1 MELETIK
8 YSVEGPV
15 AKITLDQPGTDNRV
29 SLKMA
34 QEMHLACSMIM
45 EDEGVLVAILTGNG
59 MTFCAGTEEYL
70 EYEQRSSM
78 DIQQYLHN
86 RRVASSIS
94 DIQKPMIAAINGDA
108 HGQGLE
114 IALACD
120 IRITAEHSHL
130 SMPQVKYGAIPWD
143 GGTQRLP
150 RIIGQS
156 WASDMLITGR
166 TVTAD
171 EAVRIGLVHQVVS
184 QYRLPTACS
193 ELADTISNL
202 GPIAT
207 RYAKESVQKGMDM
220 TMDQGMRLEMD
231 LNLIIQTTQD
241 RAEGLSSFLEKRK
254 PNFRGN

>member
-1 MELETIK
+1 MQLETIK

-15 AKITLDQPGTDNRV
+15 AKVTLDQAGLDNRV

-34 QEMHLACSMIM
+34 QEMHLACSLIM
-45 EDEGVLVAILTGNG
+45 EDDEILVAILTGNG

-70 EYEQRSSM
+70 GTEQGNPI
-78 DIQQYLHN
+78 DAQQYLYN
-86 RRVASSIS
+86 RRIASSIS
-94 DIQKPMIAAINGDA
+94 DIQKPIIAAINGDA

-114 IALACD
+114 MALACD
-120 IRITAEHSHL
+120 IRIATQHSHM
-130 SMPQVKYGAIPWD
+130 SMPQVKYGSMPWD

-150 RIIGQS
+150 RIIGRS

-166 TVTAD
+166 VLNAD
-171 EAVRIGLVHQVVS
+171 EAIRIGLVHQVVPDD
-184 QYRLPTACS
+184 RLDKLST
-193 ELADTISNL
+193 ELAQTISSL

-220 TMDQGMRLEMD
+220 TMEQGMRLEMD

-254 PNFRGN
+254 PHFRGN

>member
-1 MELETIK
+1 
-8 YSVEGPV
+8 
-15 AKITLDQPGTDNRV
+15 
-29 SLKMA
+29 
-34 QEMHLACSMIM
+34 
-45 EDEGVLVAILTGNG
+45 
-59 MTFCAGTEEYL
+59 
-70 EYEQRSSM
+70 
-78 DIQQYLHN
+78 
-86 RRVASSIS
+86 
-94 DIQKPMIAAINGDA
+94 
-108 HGQGLE
+108 
-114 IALACD
+114 
-120 IRITAEHSHL
+120 
-130 SMPQVKYGAIPWD
+130 
-143 GGTQRLP
+143 
-150 RIIGQS
+150 
-156 WASDMLITGR
+156 MLITGR